1 MTDFSGNQWISA
13 SMEQDTSS
21 LALHFNEIYQSRTS
35 GSGRCSEEVYELGNN
50 RNISF
55 PIQRLSL
62 KVFYDSR
69 TQQTMPSFGLHQS
82 ESIHSMYSLQNR
94 GSSSVARTV
103 VKGRLHVQVRSERCL
118 RDSTNSPKFS
128 RLSYIPSS
136 RHSIQIQ
143 AFSLWPQCCT
153 SCVLKANEICFG
165 TSSGRGKSDLY
176 STSTTY
182 VYWRGQKKRCR
193 YMSHRWYPIYKNWDF
208 YSMKKRVY

>member
-143 AFSLWPQCCT
+143 EFSLLASMLHLVYSQNWWNMPWN
-153 SCVLKANEICFG
+153 LFEKRE
-165 TSSGRGKSDLY
+165 SDLY
-176 STSTTY
+176 SASTTY
-182 VYWRGQKKRCR
+182 VCWQGRKKRCR
-193 YMSHRWYPIYKNWDF
+193 SMPHVWHPIYKNWDF
-208 YSMKKRVY
+208 